1 MTLVI
6 ETLQEH
12 HNRSIFCSTNEAL
25 NLYLRRFAM
34 QDQERR
40 LSRCYVLADDA
51 SQRVLGFYTLSATG
65 VIRSLL
71 ESHIAARK
79 LEKYELLPAFL
90 LGRLAVDRSISGQ
103 GFGKLLLSDALIR
116 TERNECGGL
125 GLLVHAKNEESMAF
139 YKKQGFVEIEPLI
152 AFFLRS
158 DATLFPIS

>member
-34 QDQERR
+34 QDQKRR

-71 ESHIAARK
+71 EPHIAARK

-103 GFGKLLLSDALIR
+103 GFGKLLLSDVLIR

-125 GLLVHAKNEESMAF
+125 GLLVHAKNEESIAF

-152 AFFLRS
+152 SFFAF
-158 DATLFPIS
+158 